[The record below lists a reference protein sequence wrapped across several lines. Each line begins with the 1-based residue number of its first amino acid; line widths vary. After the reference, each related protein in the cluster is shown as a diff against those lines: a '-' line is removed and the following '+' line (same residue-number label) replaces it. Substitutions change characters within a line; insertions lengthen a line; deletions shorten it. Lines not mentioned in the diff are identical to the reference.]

1 MELPFTVRS
10 VLEYKSEYEDDLTFR
25 AGAVI
30 TVTAI
35 EDQDWYTG
43 TFDGRTGMF
52 PKSFVKLER
61 SGVAPVERE
70 GQERVGR
77 EAAVDEME
85 QVELEVE
92 EEAGELEPVLEAQSY
107 ALKPAPSDSL
117 NTVKAELKRDLKE
130 VLAGLKKSPKEVAKE
145 AAKKVPPVRAPGAI
159 PPKQAKPTAAMPS
172 VPVTMPQNLRKDP
185 YAINKQF
192 IGAGKSSYV
201 PPVAPR
207 DQSNVVHGFHDV
219 VSGAEIVRADDAK
232 DEPAEPNLSLKERIA
247 LLHNSQREELE
258 KSARKKKEKEK
269 KAALKSQNTAF
280 LLESAT
286 VSGQATGNTDGDA
299 SLGNV
304 DVNDGAREIEAVL
317 HEESDEAPDEEKED
331 VDQDEGEEEDGED
344 DENEKE
350 EDEDEED
357 ARRRRLVERMA
368 KISGG
373 RNMFGMMGMAGPFGA
388 PVETALKK
396 PKAAK
401 RSASTKPALA
411 SPSAVASAPEV
422 PPSALPLPGM
432 AVFGKPKG
440 DVSAGQGYASDGPG
454 DASDFQGD
462 AHDARF
468 EDTAAGVDAG
478 ADVGAESAGTKEE
491 ENVSNRDAEHLGV
504 SLETSVRAPLLLE
517 AFLPPRTGAMPANM
531 QEAVLYSESTS
542 WDADEEVS
550 DLGGIAVQNEHLRAR
565 SCVTRVKVPPPP
577 PVAPLSSAAALPV
590 PSVPSVPPIP
600 ATSSLPLVPR
610 AAPPVPNAAP
620 PVPNAAPPVPKAA
633 PPVPKA
639 VPPGA
644 PLVPAPGKIIAHPPV
659 PFLPKSYPVF
669 PGIPSAKTV
678 NTHISEAQTVGPDDE
693 CDAAA
698 ELHFGD
704 APRTPAAKATT
715 FAHASHD
722 AESPCRSSIEGV
734 SRTLP
739 MGSKSSV
746 CSTRSDVDAAEKDLG
761 AVRDEVS
768 PFDASSEW
776 WAHGKLPQCL
786 RDHFGKDLMYEVDTH
801 EMVKRGGR
809 VVVYKDYYIIYADL
823 SQLLIDVQYDKVSPR
838 DSVVL
843 GRLEVRPPPQFRK
856 LLLQEYSSSI
866 GALILQSAQRLQEL
880 QLPTGVVTN
889 VFINA
894 KINFPWILPPVGNTA
909 FGATVYE
916 SVGHQ
921 VTVYDAIRPGD
932 IVCMNQAWF
941 SSGEGLFVVGEKA
954 NFPAVVVEYDAAHNT
969 LHAIENDEDGNGSV
983 RTYNLGDILKGH
995 VRVFRAVKREYM
1007 GW

>member
-10 VLEYKSEYEDDLTFR
+10 VLEYKSEYEDDLNFR

-70 GQERVGR
+70 GQERVGQ
-77 EAAVDEME
+77 EATVDEME
-85 QVELEVE
+85 QVELEIK

-117 NTVKAELKRDLKE
+117 NTVKAELKKDLKE
-130 VLAGLKKSPKEVAKE
+130 ALAGLKKSPKEVAKE
-145 AAKKVPPVRAPGAI
+145 AAKKVPPVKAPGAI
-159 PPKQAKPTAAMPS
+159 PPKEAKPTAAMPS
-172 VPVTMPQNLRKDP
+172 VPVTMPQNLRT
-185 YAINKQF
+185 
-192 IGAGKSSYV
+192 
-201 PPVAPR
+201 
-207 DQSNVVHGFHDV
+207 
-219 VSGAEIVRADDAK
+219 EIFRANDAK
-232 DEPAEPNLSLKERIA
+232 EEPVEPNLSLKERIA

-258 KSARKKKEKEK
+258 KLEKSARKKNENEK

-304 DVNDGAREIEAVL
+304 DVTDGAREIEAVL
-317 HEESDEAPDEEKED
+317 HEESDEALDEEKED
-331 VDQDEGEEEDGED
+331 VYQNEGEEEDGED

-350 EDEDEED
+350 EDEDEDD

-401 RSASTKPALA
+401 RSASTKPPLA
-411 SPSAVASAPEV
+411 SPSAVTSAPEV

-432 AVFGKPKG
+432 AIFGKPKG

-454 DASDFQGD
+454 DASDFHD

-491 ENVSNRDAEHLGV
+491 ENVSNRDAGHLGV
-504 SLETSVRAPLLLE
+504 SLETSVRAPLLVGASL
-517 AFLPPRTGAMPANM
+517 APRTGAMTANM
-531 QEAVLYSESTS
+531 QEALLYSESTS
-542 WDADEEVS
+542 CDADEEVS
-550 DLGGIAVQNEHLRAR
+550 DLGGIGVQNEHLHAR
-565 SCVTRVKVPPPP
+565 SCVTRVKVPPSP
-577 PVAPLSSAAALPV
+577 PVAPLSSASALSL
-590 PSVPSVPPIP
+590 PSVPSVPSIS

-610 AAPPVPNAAP
+610 AAP

-639 VPPGA
+639 VPPVPSA
-644 PLVPAPGKIIAHPPV
+644 PLVPASGK
-659 PFLPKSYPVF
+659 S
-669 PGIPSAKTV
+669 IPSAQTV
-678 NTHISEAQTVGPDDE
+678 NTHISEAQTVSSDDE

-698 ELHFGD
+698 ELHFGE

-722 AESPCRSSIEGV
+722 AESPCCSSIEGV
-734 SRTLP
+734 SRTPP
-739 MGSKSSV
+739 M
-746 CSTRSDVDAAEKDLG
+746 AEKDLE
-761 AVRDEVS
+761 AVRGEVS

-776 WAHGKLPQCL
+776 WVHCKLPQCL
-786 RDHFGKDLMYEVDTH
+786 RDHFGKDLMFEVDKH
-801 EMVKRGGR
+801 ELVKRGGR

-843 GRLEVRPPPQFRK
+843 GRLDVRPPPQFRK
-856 LLLQEYSSSI
+856 LLLREYSSSI

-894 KINFPWILPPVGNTA
+894 KINHPWILPPVGNTA

-921 VTVYDAIRPGD
+921 VTVYEAIRPGD

-941 SSGEGLFVVGEKA
+941 SSGEGLSVVGEKA

-969 LHAIENDEDGNGSV
+969 LRAIENDEDGNGSV
-983 RTYNLGDILKGH
+983 RTYNLGHILKGH
-995 VRVFRAVKREYM
+995 VHVFRVVNREYM